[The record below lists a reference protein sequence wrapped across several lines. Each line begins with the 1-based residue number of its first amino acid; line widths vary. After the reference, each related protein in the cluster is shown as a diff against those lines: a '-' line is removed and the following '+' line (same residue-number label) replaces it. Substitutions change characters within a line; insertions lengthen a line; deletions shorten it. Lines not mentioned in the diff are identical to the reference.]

1 MSADCSVYVIGFDA
15 NKAPSKVGM
24 ARDPV
29 GRMASLQTAHF
40 QKLTLAGSWTCPNR
54 GIARALEVSFH
65 QTQAESRL
73 AGEWFDLA
81 PDAGMVILM
90 IGLGVMLNKCCG
102 MEPAEVDAIL
112 AKSLNDHSGR
122 FAGLLVRD
130 AHG

>member
-54 GIARALEVSFH
+54 EIARALEVSFH

-73 AGEWFDLA
+73 
-81 PDAGMVILM
+81 AGMVILM